1 MDAVKAPRGRR
12 TAEDVILDALIA
24 LVMSV
29 FTLSVLYPFWSMLVD
44 SFSTPDF
51 ARQMGVKFWP
61 RPFTLQ
67 PYAQVFERPIVWLSY
82 WNTIYRSV
90 SGTVVSMVVCFAA
103 AFAVSKRRM
112 PFRGALTAFFLFTMF
127 FGGGLIPTYL
137 WFRQLGLINTR
148 FVLILPHIAVAYYI
162 VILRNFF
169 MAMPPDLEES
179 AHIDG
184 ASVYTILFRIV
195 VPLSMPVIAT
205 VALWSMVFFWNE
217 WFHAMLFA
225 PKRGLTVLQML
236 LRRMLIENSTVT
248 AMEIAGLQKD
258 LIADQSLKAATMFV
272 AIGPIILVYPFIQK
286 YFVKGIMTGAI
297 KG

>member
-1 MDAVKAPRGRR
+1 MKSRRTLEDLALDAV
-12 TAEDVILDALIA
+12 VA
-24 LVMSV
+24 LVMAV

-51 ARQMGVKFWP
+51 ARQMGVKFRP
-61 RPFTLQ
+61 RPFTLE
-67 PYAQVFERPIVWLSY
+67 PYQQVFERPIVWLAY
-82 WNTIYRSV
+82 ANTIWRSA

-103 AFAVSKRRM
+103 AYAVSKRQM
-112 PFRGALTAFFLFTMF
+112 PGSRGLTVFMIFTMF
-127 FGGGLIPTYL
+127 FSGGLIPTYL
-137 WFRQLGLINTR
+137 WFKQLGLINTR
-148 FVLILPHIAVAYYI
+148 FVLIFPHIAVAYYI
-162 VILRNFF
+162 VIMRNFF

-179 AHIDG
+179 AVIDG

-205 VALWSMVFFWNE
+205 VALWSVVFFWNE

-225 PKRGLTVLQML
+225 PKRALTVLQML
-236 LRRMLIENSTVT
+236 LRRMLIENNTVT
-248 AMEIAGLQKD
+248 AMEIVSLQKD

-272 AIGPIILVYPFIQK
+272 AIGPIILVYPFIQR